1 LLDRVSIPPAP
12 EENALTKNGNE
23 RSELWME
30 LAEMASQEDDPEK
43 LVALVTEI
51 NRLLERKQGVAKGGQ
66 PEPSAEIIR
75 LLERKQALLNDGST
89 KTSND

>member
-1 LLDRVSIPPAP
+1 MLDRVSTPQAP
-12 EENALTKNGNE
+12 EENALTKDRND

-30 LAEMASQEDDPEK
+30 LAEMASHEEDPEK
-43 LVALVTEI
+43 LVALVAEI
-51 NRLLERKQGVAKGGQ
+51 NRLLEKKQGVAKGGQ
-66 PEPSAEIIR
+66 LEPSPEIIR